1 MKNYGIILLLFFTL
15 FTNKNM
21 AEGRVDSLTNLLVS
35 VDDVSR
41 IDIYYK
47 LFWEYLN
54 RDLIEAECVAIKML
68 ELAEKTNNENT
79 LVKSYEAL
87 ANLYLQKSD
96 FEKAK
101 KYIYL
106 QKENQNKAGCEFAES
121 SFNQSMGQLYYY
133 QTDYDSAIYHFL
145 EAAAFYESNN
155 DTDSQSR
162 ILSNLGSIYH
172 EQSNYELALENLF
185 AAEKLFESITSEN
198 VDKHIML
205 LHNIALVFFDVQ
217 EFERAHLYLSKSI
230 DLSLEYNMTKDLS
243 MNYTALAELYA
254 AENKFNKALEYYN
267 RSADYQVQN
276 SQLSGKNYLGIA
288 SVHNSLGDKEL
299 CIVYCEKA
307 EKEFKEVSNEKNLA
321 DTYMVLA
328 DVYKLSDYSL
338 ALYYLA
344 EVEVLFAKLHTGIS
358 TSLLVVYDYSIDL
371 NYKLGNYKTSYDYT
385 TKYRMLSD
393 SINSANVAAK
403 VTEVEQK
410 YNVEKKD
417 LQIIY
422 LEQEKQFFAQQN
434 KIRLGVVFAFIC
446 FLLIGFVGLFFR
458 QKRLI
463 ALKELAALKFQEE
476 KLKKELSDQKN
487 ASLSLLNLK
496 MKSDQNT
503 LKEEIQQSLKGESN
517 SDLSKLLS
525 KVKMNDIDTKS
536 WEKYLFSFST
546 VHPQFKELLNNN
558 YQNLS
563 ATEVKICILL
573 KSGVTTKKIAQI
585 LNSTADSI
593 NTQRSRIRRKMNL
606 EKSQN
611 LNQFLLKL

>member
-54 RDLIEAECVAIKML
+54 RDLIEAERVAIKML
-68 ELAEKTNNENT
+68 ELAEKADYDTG

-87 ANLYLQKSD
+87 ANLYLQQSD

-106 QKENQNKAGCEFAES
+106 QKENQNNSGCECAES
-121 SFNQSMGQLYYY
+121 AFNQSMGQFYYY

-145 EAAAFYESNN
+145 EAAAFYEYNN

-243 MNYTALAELYA
+243 MNYTALAELFV
-254 AENKFNKALEYYN
+254 AENKFNKALAYYN
-267 RSADYQVQN
+267 RSADYQTQN
-276 SQLSGKNYLGIA
+276 SQLNGKNYLGIA
-288 SVHNSLGDKEL
+288 SVHYSLGDKEL

-585 LNSTADSI
+585 LNSTGDSI